1 MHLLSASCACALL
14 IHALF
19 YQVTST
25 ENVHGTYGE
34 TIEIP
39 CKPSKS
45 VEEENILMVKWKY
58 ENGQGLSEDLIVK
71 KPDQDAWKS
80 AQNAFKDRVSL
91 AANYSLLLSAIR
103 LTDQGRFICLL
114 VTLQDILEYKTI
126 LEVIKSPAGLEMLD
140 KAEELEIGKLTQLG
154 VCTAKDANPAADIM
168 WLKNNQPLVD
178 DGKGIFITQSV
189 KEDPVTLSSTTT
201 STLKYSAKKEDDGAE
216 FICRTKHT
224 VEEHASSPITITVTY
239 STETIELHVTP
250 QDSLVEGDN
259 MTLKCVADGNP
270 APTSFN
276 FHLKGET
283 VKVENKN
290 TLTIANVTRDASGEY
305 RCSLVD
311 DRGLEAFKNITVN
324 YLDFNLSPSGRIV
337 QVAGQALEVTL
348 QINSSAPHS
357 VSWKKN
363 DDILDKEPKFH
374 KISYSDSAVYECEV
388 TLGPLSRKA
397 SFELVVEGAPVISSL
412 SKQRSDDSDRKVLIC
427 EAEGNPKPAV
437 TWNINGTLLYESP
450 FTNGKI
456 LQKFAVVPSEN
467 LTVQCI
473 VSNKFGSDSKSIDV
487 LPLQLKTVKIEYTDK
502 QGSRDQTK
510 LVVGVVL
517 GLLVATVLIGL
528 AYWLY
533 LKKSKQG
540 SWKTAENENGTSEEE
555 KKLEE
560 KVEENSQKAEV

>member
-19 YQVTST
+19 CQVKSM
-25 ENVHGTYGE
+25 ESVHAAYGE

-39 CKPSKS
+39 CGFSIFEKP
-45 VEEENILMVKWKY
+45 ENIMMVKWKY
-58 ENGQGLSEDLIVK
+58 EHETGFLKDLIVK
-71 KPDQDAWKS
+71 PIDKDEAIYNQDAY
-80 AQNAFKDRVSL
+80 KDRVSL
-91 AANYSLLLSAIR
+91 GSNYSLLLSDVK
-103 LTDQGRFICLL
+103 LTDQGTFTCYL
-114 VTLQDILEYKTI
+114 VTSGNILEYRTT
-126 LEVIKSPAGLEMLD
+126 LEVIKSPAGLEMVD
-140 KAEELEIGKLTQLG
+140 KAEELEIGKLTKLG

-201 STLKYSAKKEDDGAE
+201 STLEYSAKKEDDGAE
-216 FICRTKHT
+216 FICRTKHS

-250 QDSLVEGDN
+250 QDLLVEGVN
-259 MTLKCVADGNP
+259 VTLKCVADGNP
-270 APTSFN
+270 PPTSFN

-290 TLTIANVTRDASGEY
+290 TLTIPNVTRDASGEY

-311 DRGLEAFKNITVN
+311 DRALEASKNITVN

-337 QVAGQALEVTL
+337 MKTGEALEVTL
-348 QINSSAPHS
+348 QINSSASHS

-363 DDILDKEPKFH
+363 GDILDKEPKFH
-374 KISYSDSAVYECEV
+374 KIAYSDSAVYECEV

-397 SFELVVEGAPVISSL
+397 SFELVVEGAPVITSL
-412 SKQRSDDSDRKVLIC
+412 SKQHSDDSNHRVLIC

-456 LQKFAVVPSEN
+456 TQKFAVVPSEN
-467 LTVQCI
+467 LTVLCT
-473 VSNKFGSDSKSIDV
+473 VSNEFGSDTKSIDV
-487 LPLQLKTVKIEYTDK
+487 LPLQLKPEKILPEDTER
-502 QGSRDQTK
+502 SRDQTK

-517 GLLVATVLIGL
+517 GLLVATLLIGL

-533 LKKSKQG
+533 LKNSKQG

-560 KVEENSQKAEV
+560 KVENSQKAEV